1 MPFWGTQSETSAS
14 KASGSSIS
22 FALNAE
28 CGDGR
33 ARIGRERRVLRIGG
47 PVGAGDQDLAGAGEG
62 ETVEAGAA
70 IGLAG
75 GL

>member
-1 MPFWGTQSETSAS
+1 MKLVPLN
-14 KASGSSIS
+14 KIS
-22 FALNAE
+22 FALSTE

-33 ARIGRERRVLRIGG
+33 ARTRRERCVLRSGG
-47 PVGAGDQDLAGAGEG
+47 PVGAGDEDPAGAGEG

-75 GL
+75 CL